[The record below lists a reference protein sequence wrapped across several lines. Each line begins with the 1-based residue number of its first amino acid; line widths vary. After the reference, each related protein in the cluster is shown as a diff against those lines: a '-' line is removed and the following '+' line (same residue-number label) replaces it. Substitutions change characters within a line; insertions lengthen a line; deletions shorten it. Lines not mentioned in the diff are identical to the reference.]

1 VLDKL
6 SNAFDHKDES
16 IFPHPQFE
24 KSFGIAVSKEEV
36 ISAMKEPTFEKFL
49 FQVVVTPAKG
59 RCNNLINLRI
69 KRSDTREYYGSFG
82 LSERKYSSKEI
93 DDPSIRSTRHY
104 SEAITKIKELL
115 KMGVPVQAN
124 VQLLNKGVSNFHSVA
139 LDGYRLACN
148 KETCREFVRLKN
160 SWGKEWQ
167 DDHSGGWVDAQI
179 LFNNLPIFEWIYPTD
194 KAPLTE
200 VGKVSQA
207 AWAEWQ
213 ASMQRAYEAL
223 KKKTQEKRVTPSDF
237 DQFFVVYAAD
247 NTWSDDAKLLRE
259 KARNLMTSDSYSK
272 RRSTAELFPT
282 FKDCDKCPSMTI
294 LPQRGFV
301 MGGVDEGGQ
310 IAPRKK
316 PQHFVEI
323 KRFALSTTPITYDE
337 WDTCVEDHACNNYKP
352 DDGGKGR
359 GKRPVDSVSR
369 YDAEAYIRWLN
380 TKAKGSETYRLPT
393 TAEWEYAQRGGTS
406 TPYYAGNSIAD
417 LEPYEIFKTAEQ
429 LQLSK
434 KQRRKGAV
442 SVASKKPNPF
452 GLYDMAG
459 NIRGWA
465 ADCFDEKTGNTDYIY
480 SHFNSSTKFPLL
492 CTGKGT
498 HTYNII
504 RGGFWGSIDDTQ
516 SASYDFLESKER
528 FPEIG
533 FRVAK
538 SIGD

>member
-1 VLDKL
+1 
-6 SNAFDHKDES
+6 
-16 IFPHPQFE
+16 
-24 KSFGIAVSKEEV
+24 
-36 ISAMKEPTFEKFL
+36 
-49 FQVVVTPAKG
+49 
-59 RCNNLINLRI
+59 
-69 KRSDTREYYGSFG
+69 
-82 LSERKYSSKEI
+82 
-93 DDPSIRSTRHY
+93 
-104 SEAITKIKELL
+104 
-115 KMGVPVQAN
+115 
-124 VQLLNKGVSNFHSVA
+124 
-139 LDGYRLACN
+139 
-148 KETCREFVRLKN
+148 
-160 SWGKEWQ
+160 
-167 DDHSGGWVDAQI
+167 
-179 LFNNLPIFEWIYPTD
+179 
-194 KAPLTE
+194 
-200 VGKVSQA
+200 
-207 AWAEWQ
+207 
-213 ASMQRAYEAL
+213 
-223 KKKTQEKRVTPSDF
+223 
-237 DQFFVVYAAD
+237 
-247 NTWSDDAKLLRE
+247 
-259 KARNLMTSDSYSK
+259 
-272 RRSTAELFPT
+272 
-282 FKDCDKCPSMTI
+282 
-294 LPQRGFV
+294 

-337 WDTCVEDHACNNYKP
+337 WDACVDDHGCNNYKP

-359 GKRPVDSVSR
+359 GRRPVDSVSR
-369 YDAEAYIRWLN
+369 YDAEAYISWLN
-380 TKAKGSETYRLPT
+380 TKAKGSVAYRLPT
-393 TAEWEYAQRGGTS
+393 TAEWEYAERGGTS
-406 TPYYAGNSIAD
+406 TPYYAGNSMAD

-492 CTGKGT
+492 CTGKGA